1 MDILPQIILNS
12 LIAGSLYALA
22 AMSFNLIYGVSRS
35 FNLAHGVFATVAAYA
50 VLFLAF
56 HTAIPLPLT
65 ITLGILM
72 AVLLGYL
79 LERSIFRPLRLR
91 KASNLVLLIASLG
104 ASIVVEALIAIF
116 FSSQFQTL
124 SSLLPP
130 FGTLHILGGTLTDL
144 QAFIIICSVVVLGV
158 FWLVLSYT
166 RFGKAVRAVS
176 DDEEVAKIVGIN
188 TNAIIGIVFMIGA
201 GVMGL
206 AGILAG
212 FDTGLE
218 PHMGFILLLGAAIA
232 AVVGGVGNVYGA
244 FLGAFILGFA
254 ENFGVFFVS
263 GEWKYAI
270 AFGVLILFLLF
281 RPQGILGK
289 K

>member
-1 MDILPQIILNS
+1 MDVLIQIILNS
-12 LIAGSLYALA
+12 VIAGSIYALA
-22 AMSFNLIYGVSRS
+22 AMGFNLIYGVSRS
-35 FNLAHGVFATVAAYA
+35 FNLAHGVFASVAVYA
-50 VLFLAF
+50 VFFLAVQ
-56 HTAIPLPLT
+56 HAILLP
-65 ITLGILM
+65 IAIALGIFV
-72 AVLLGYL
+72 AVFLGYV
-79 LERSIFRPLRLR
+79 LERSIFRPLRAKR
-91 KASNLVLLIASLG
+91 ASNLVLLIASLG

-124 SSLLPP
+124 SSVVPS
-130 FGTLHILGGTLTDL
+130 FGAVRIFGGVLTGV
-144 QAFIIICSVVVLGV
+144 QVVMIVSAPLVLAL
-158 FWLVLSYT
+158 FWLMLSHT

-188 TNAIIGIVFMIGA
+188 TNAIIGVVFMIGA
-201 GVMGL
+201 GVMGV
-206 AGILAG
+206 AGILTG
-212 FDTGLE
+212 FDTGLD
-218 PHMGFILLLGAAIA
+218 PRMGFLLLLGAAIA
-232 AVVGGVGNVYGA
+232 SIIGGTGNVYGA

-270 AFGVLILFLLF
+270 AFSVLILFLLF